1 MAFTKQEKTALVSE
15 YRDWLKRSQA
25 AILIEFKGMT
35 MKSIDDLRPKAREAG
50 CEIHIVKNTL
60 FKLVL
65 DEAGITAPAKFF
77 EGTTA
82 VAFAFGDPPAAA
94 KVFVDVTK
102 GSEVYKLK
110 GGILDNRVVRMEDIK
125 ALSELPPLP
134 VMRARLLG
142 VLSAP
147 ASQLVRTLAEPARS
161 VASVLKSFSEK
172 EAAPA
177 AG

>member
-1 MAFTKQEKTALVSE
+1 MAFSKQEKTALVNE

-25 AILIEFKGMT
+25 AILVEFKGMK
-35 MKSIDDLRPKAREAG
+35 MKNIDELRPKVREAG

-65 DEAGITAPAKFF
+65 AEAGITPPVNFF
-77 EGTTA
+77 ERTTA
-82 VAFAFGDPPAAA
+82 VAFAFSDPPALA
-94 KVFVDVTK
+94 KVFVDATK
-102 GSEVYKLK
+102 GSEIFKLK

-142 VLSAP
+142 VLVAP

-161 VASVLKSFSEK
+161 VAAVLKSFSEK